1 MQINYDYLHIPFEK
15 RDSPSGRD
23 FGFILHLAKKLGW
36 YEFVFDTAIQYHI
49 ILKTY
54 CSSISSLLYVLAD
67 FPPDSSNIT
76 TP

>member
-1 MQINYDYLHIPFEK
+1 M

-54 CSSISSLLYVLAD
+54 CSSISSLVRIRNGSG
-67 FPPDSSNIT
+67 FSIHIDSAV
-76 TP
+76 